1 MSNTET
7 DSTANEKQLTEDA
20 IKLLEKIAN
29 VPQPDLKAEYRGA
42 VNYLDE
48 NFAYF
53 LTHVLNIGQ
62 PRWTNAVPTAAVMVE
77 KDKNAN
83 DFTFVFSPDFVKM
96 LQLEEFRG
104 KDLDPEEAIAFIL
117 AHETMHILLNHLKL
131 CKANR
136 FKDHQ
141 RFNIAADCVI
151 NDYLVGMG
159 LKAPE
164 GLCLGENLVG
174 YNCANSTVTDV
185 YNDLPESCPE
195 CGGTGEVDD
204 SQDGDESEGDGKSEG
219 EGQDGQGQGQGHG
232 EGSQPCPRCHGSG
245 GGYPGQQID
254 DHAWMHDSTSEQ
266 QQKADEAGNGNKSM
280 PSDLDRTKK
289 DSDFQSNLNPGVG
302 VGGKQAFM
310 EDKNVGL
317 KWAELLEKVNPFAFK
332 RGPKP
337 RPAWNKRPRKVA
349 GLADT
354 MLPSREEGKEFG
366 RGQRPA
372 IVMALD
378 TSGSI
383 GQEQANQFVNMARS
397 IPQEKI
403 KLHVCTFTTQYQ
415 ELDLENPEWSGG
427 GTHFDCI
434 TDFITEK
441 VMPENRKRYPSAV
454 VVVTDGYAQF
464 SAKRPDKG
472 QEKNWYW
479 LITPG
484 GVTGYGGEALPGD
497 TDELDKFQKGGK
509 R

>member
-1 MSNTET
+1 MSNNAETE
-7 DSTANEKQLTEDA
+7 STENEKQLTDKA
-20 IKLLEKIAN
+20 RKLLEKIAN

-42 VNYLDE
+42 VDYLDD

-62 PRWTNAVPTAAVMVE
+62 PRWTSAVPTAAVMVE

-104 KDLDPEEAIAFIL
+104 KDLDPDEAIAFIL

-159 LKAPE
+159 LKAPK
-164 GLCLGENLVG
+164 GLCLGEDLVG

-195 CGGTGEVDD
+195 CGGTGEVDED
-204 SQDGDESEGDGKSEG
+204 QDGDEGDSG
-219 EGQDGQGQGQGHG
+219 EGGK
-232 EGSQPCPRCHGSG
+232 QPCPRCHGSG

-254 DHAWMHDSTSEQ
+254 DHGWMHDSTADQ
-266 QQKADEAGNGNKSM
+266 QQKADQAGRGNKSM

-289 DSDFQSNLNPGVG
+289 DADYQSNLNPGVG

-310 EDKNVGL
+310 EDKGVGL
-317 KWAELLEKVNPFAFK
+317 KWAELLEKINPFAFK

-337 RPAWNKRPRKVA
+337 RPAWNRRPRKITA
-349 GLADT
+349 MPDT
-354 MLPSREEGKEFG
+354 MLPTREEGKEFG
-366 RGQRPA
+366 RGNRPA

-403 KLHVCTFTTQYQ
+403 KLYVCTFTTQYE
-415 ELDLENPEWSGG
+415 ELDLENPEWSSG

-434 TDFITEK
+434 TDYITEK
-441 VMPENRKRYPSAV
+441 VMPDNRKRYPSAV
-454 VVVTDGYAQF
+454 VVVTDGYATF

-472 QEKNWYW
+472 QEKSWYW
-479 LITPG
+479 LLTPN
-484 GVTGYGGEALPGD
+484 GVGSYGDPLPGE
-497 TDELDKFQKGGK
+497 TDELDKFQRGGK
-509 R
+509 